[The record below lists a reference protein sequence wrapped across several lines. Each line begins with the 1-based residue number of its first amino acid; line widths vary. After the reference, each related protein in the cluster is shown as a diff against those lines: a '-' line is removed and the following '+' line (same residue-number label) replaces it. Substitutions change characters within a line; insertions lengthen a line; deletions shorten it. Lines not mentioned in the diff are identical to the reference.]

1 MSVNGI
7 VTARE
12 PYEFNKI
19 ILVALLQNSNRVAD
33 NRSFYPVTSKRHRYC
48 GKVFSAIT
56 KMHYTRE
63 LV

>member
-1 MSVNGI
+1 MLLHLYL
-7 VTARE
+7 
-12 PYEFNKI
+12 YECNKI
-19 ILVALLQNSNRVAD
+19 ILVPLLQKSNGVAD
-33 NRSFYPVTSKRHRYC
+33 NRTFYPVTGKGHRYC